1 MSAPRILKELQVAT
15 ELLQEREGELTEMQL
30 IAERTTT
37 TGRDIDTVAEPVIE
51 RVLEYVSNLDDSQL
65 DELHEMY
72 VIRSGDEE

>member
-30 IAERTTT
+30 IAERTT
-37 TGRDIDTVAEPVIE
+37 GRDIDTVAEPVIE
-51 RVLEYVSNLDDSQL
+51 RVLEYVSNLDDSQV